1 MFRYLKWVCDSY
13 DLDFVMKNVPQSA
26 EINYLA
32 ESLYDE
38 EIIIRTSVEKENGSF
53 YNHSIF
59 RTNDNK
65 ELCRIRIEW
74 KEGNI

>member
-1 MFRYLKWVCDSY
+1 M
-13 DLDFVMKNVPQSA
+13 NHEPQSA

-32 ESLYDE
+32 ESRFDE
-38 EIIIRTSVEKENGSF
+38 EIIIKTSVENGPASF

-74 KEGNI
+74 KKNNNK